1 MKEIQNTGHSQ
12 EFPVINTEPKYKTR
26 SEQEK
31 KEARRMQQGRRC
43 CKEIQI
49 LMRDIEQ
56 LEASKD
62 VQLQRCRKETQIQ
75 IRDKEQ

>member
-1 MKEIQNTGHSQ
+1 MEHSQ
-12 EFPVINTEPKYKTR
+12 EFSAINTEPKYKTR

-43 CKEIQI
+43 
-49 LMRDIEQ
+49 
-56 LEASKD
+56 
-62 VQLQRCRKETQIQ
+62 RKETQIQ